1 MEVNGSV
8 INYLDTAFGPASHA
22 CVLKAFPSRGNWTEM
37 FSDTLV
43 SKGIPQAFQMKKNCI
58 LANYWLQDCS
68 NPSLLPWTSPY
79 PCTLT
84 C

>member
-37 FSDTLV
+37 FSDTL
-43 SKGIPQAFQMKKNCI
+43 
-58 LANYWLQDCS
+58 LAREFLK
-68 NPSLLPWTSPY
+68 PFR
-79 PCTLT
+79 
-84 C
+84 